1 MMSIYASCSLIT
13 GLAGSFLGSAAALYA
28 AMNTRNGMYGK
39 IQTYSFYEVD
49 KLSTASLI
57 TRLSNDV
64 QKHQI
69 NLQMI
74 LTMLFRA
81 PVTIVISLI
90 NAFTPP
96 MGTVT
101 YGCITIGIV
110 VVMLLVVGIIGSRVL
125 PIFTKA
131 QKKLDGTNTVMRENI
146 LGARVVKAFNIQDN
160 QHERYEV
167 ENKELKRLNIRGQ
180 ALMLPIMSIITFILN
195 AGVIVILIV
204 AGTQFVDPA
213 GSHPQ
218 INAGIFAFTQL
229 IIIVLFSSMIAV
241 MVIVNS
247 TRTYASVKRI
257 NEVLDTN
264 SSIVDPQ
271 TPISIPNN
279 YSLKFD
285 HVSFKYST
293 TSEANVLD
301 DINFEVPSGTT
312 LGIIGGTGSGKSTIA
327 SLIPR
332 FYDVGSGSIW
342 VGGVNIKEASSSQLN
357 DIVSVVLQES
367 VLFSGTIE
375 SNLKFGKQ
383 DASKEEMIEACT
395 NACA

>member
-1 MMSIYASCSLIT
+1 MMAIYASCSLIT

-96 MGTVT
+96 MGNVT

-110 VVMLLVVGIIGSRVL
+110 VVMLLVVGLIGSRVL

-146 LGARVVKAFNIQDN
+146 LGARVVKAFNIQEN
-160 QHERYEV
+160 QHERYEA
-167 ENKELKRLNIRGQ
+167 ENKGLKNLNIRGQ

-195 AGVIVILIV
+195 AGIIIILMV
-204 AGTQFVDPA
+204 AGAQFVNSS
-213 GSHPQ
+213 SHPA

-264 SSIVDPQ
+264 SSIVDAK
-271 TPISIPNN
+271 TPVVIPTN

-285 HVSFKYST
+285 HVNFKYSSG
-293 TSEANVLD
+293 SEVNVLD
-301 DINFEVPSGTT
+301 DINFEVANGDT

-332 FYDVGSGSIW
+332 FYDVTSGSISI
-342 VGGVNIKEASSSQLN
+342 GGVNIKDASSSQLN
-357 DIVSVVLQES
+357 DVVGVVLQES
-367 VLFSGTIE
+367 VLFAGTIE

-383 DASKEEMIEACT
+383 SASKEEMIEACT

>member
-1 MMSIYASCSLIT
+1 MMAIYASCSLTT

-96 MGTVT
+96 MGNVT

-146 LGARVVKAFNIQDN
+146 LGARVVKAFNIQNN
-160 QHERYEV
+160 QHERYEA

-195 AGVIVILIV
+195 AGIIIILIV
-204 AGTQFVDPA
+204 AGVQFVNPS
-213 GSHPQ
+213 GSHPA

-264 SSIVDPQ
+264 SSIVDSQ

-285 HVSFKYST
+285 HVNFKYST

-301 DINFEVPSGTT
+301 DINFEVTSGTT

-332 FYDVGSGSIW
+332 FYDVSSGSILI
-342 VGGVNIKEASSSQLN
+342 GGVNIKEASTSQLN
-357 DIVSVVLQES
+357 DVVSVVLQES

>member
-1 MMSIYASCSLIT
+1 MMAIYATCSLSV

-28 AMNTRNGMYGK
+28 AMNTRNGMFGK
-39 IQTYSFYEVD
+39 IQTYSFCEVD

-90 NAFTPP
+90 SAFTPP
-96 MGTVT
+96 MGNTT

-110 VVMLLVVGIIGSRVL
+110 VVMLLVVGIIGSRVI
-125 PIFTKA
+125 PIFSKA
-131 QKKLDGTNTVMRENI
+131 QKKLDGTNAIMRENI
-146 LGARVVKAFNIQDN
+146 LGARVVKAFNIQNN
-160 QHERYEV
+160 QHERYET

-195 AGVIVILIV
+195 AGIVIILIV
-204 AGTQFVDPA
+204 AGAQFVHSD
-213 GSHPQ
+213 SHPS

-229 IIIVLFSSMIAV
+229 IIIVLFSAMIAV

-247 TRTYASVKRI
+247 TRTMASIKRI

-264 SSIVDPQ
+264 SSIVDSK
-271 TPISIPNN
+271 TPVTIPNN
-279 YSLKFD
+279 YSLKFE
-285 HVSFKYST
+285 HVNFKYST
-293 TSEANVLD
+293 TSESNVLD
-301 DINFEVPSGTT
+301 DVNFEVESGTT

-332 FYDVGSGSIW
+332 FYDVTSGSITI
-342 VGGVNIKEASSSQLN
+342 GGVNIKDASTNQLN
-357 DIVSVVLQES
+357 GIVGVVLQES
-367 VLFSGTIE
+367 VLFAGTIA

-383 DASKEEMIEACT
+383 DATKEEMIEACT